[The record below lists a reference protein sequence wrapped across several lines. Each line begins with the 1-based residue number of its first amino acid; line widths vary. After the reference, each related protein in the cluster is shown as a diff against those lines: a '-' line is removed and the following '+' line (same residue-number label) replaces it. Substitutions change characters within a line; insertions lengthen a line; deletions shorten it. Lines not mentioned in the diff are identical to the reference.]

1 MALMSSCFA
10 TAELTDKLAISG
22 VVWQGASQEVHQA
35 GFPAGAAWVPHL
47 KAVVRICHVS
57 MYLARPAA
65 YKQHGKYVD

>member
-35 GFPAGAAWVPHL
+35 GFPAGAAWVPHFEGCRVHL
-47 KAVVRICHVS
+47 PCQHVPC
-57 MYLARPAA
+57 PACSI
-65 YKQHGKYVD
+65 QTTWQVC